1 MKMNSGS
8 TYEFKFWMC
17 IIEDVDEDKNKF
29 YMKPHQ
35 NYTGGTNHC
44 VSNLVQVVGIF
55 KRFGRSVLQVGHMQS
70 NLEKVVK
77 R

>member
-1 MKMNSGS
+1 MK
-8 TYEFKFWMC
+8 T
-17 IIEDVDEDKNKF
+17 KNKF

-70 NLEKVVK
+70 NLEIVVN
-77 R
+77 